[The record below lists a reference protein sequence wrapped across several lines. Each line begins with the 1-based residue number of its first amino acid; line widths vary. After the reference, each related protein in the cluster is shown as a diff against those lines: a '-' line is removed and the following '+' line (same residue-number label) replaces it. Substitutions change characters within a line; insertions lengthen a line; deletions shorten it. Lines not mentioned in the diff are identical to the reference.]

1 MITAYSLNESG
12 VQIDTLSLDDAL
24 PAGCIWLDVVEP
36 EDAER
41 EWLDQYFVEEV
52 PDTEDL
58 DEIEATSRFFTD
70 KDGLHILSLFPHRA
84 GKDIRNINVSFNLR
98 RNILITLRD
107 DEVGLFRLVR
117 NYLKRQQ
124 LEVQA
129 PLEIMIRLFT
139 AKVDYLA
146 DLLEE
151 VYESLEEA
159 SQMALRDDSG
169 ERDEVLKNIT
179 VQEDFNGQIR
189 LNLMDSQRSMRF
201 LARNSR
207 SLMDDTQL
215 VEVKEMLRDIDSLM
229 PHTSFLFDKINFLMD
244 ATMGFSNLEQSRI
257 IKIFSIAAVVFLPPT
272 VIASA
277 YGMNFEIMPELQ
289 WAFGY
294 PMALGMM
301 VMSAVGTY
309 LFFKIRGWL

>member
-12 VQIDTLSLDDAL
+12 VQIDTLGIEDRL
-24 PAGCIWLDVVEP
+24 PPGCIWLDVVEP
-36 EDAER
+36 EENER

-98 RNILITLRD
+98 KNILITLRD

-124 LEVQA
+124 IDVQA

-159 SQMALRDDSG
+159 SQMALRDQSS

-207 SLMDDTQL
+207 ALMDDSQL
-215 VEVKEMLRDIDSLM
+215 IEVKEMLRDIDSLL

-277 YGMNFEIMPELQ
+277 YGMNFRVMPELD

-294 PMALGMM
+294 PMALAMM
-301 VMSAVGTY
+301 FMSAASTY
-309 LFFKIRGWL
+309 LFFKVKGWL

>member
-1 MITAYSLNESG
+1 MIIVYSLSATG
-12 VQIDTLSLDDAL
+12 VQIDTLSIQDAL
-24 PAGCIWLDVVEP
+24 PSGCIWLDVVEP
-36 EDAER
+36 DDSER
-41 EWLDQYFVEEV
+41 AWLDQYFLEEV

-58 DEIEATSRFFTD
+58 DEIEATSRFFMD

-84 GKDIRNINVSFNLR
+84 GKEVRNINVSFNLR
-98 RNILITLRD
+98 NDILITLRD

-124 LEVQA
+124 LEVQT

-151 VYESLEEA
+151 VYESLEES
-159 SQMALRDDSG
+159 SQMALRDESG
-169 ERDEVLKNIT
+169 ERDAVLKNIT
-179 VQEDFNGQIR
+179 IQEGFNGQIR

-207 SLMDDTQL
+207 ALMGDSQL
-215 VEVKEMLRDIDSLM
+215 LELKEMLRDIDSLL

-244 ATMGFSNLEQSRI
+244 ATMGFSNLEQGRI

-277 YGMNFEIMPELQ
+277 YGMNFEIMPELN
-289 WAFGY
+289 WAYGY

-301 VMSAVGTY
+301 LMSAMGTY